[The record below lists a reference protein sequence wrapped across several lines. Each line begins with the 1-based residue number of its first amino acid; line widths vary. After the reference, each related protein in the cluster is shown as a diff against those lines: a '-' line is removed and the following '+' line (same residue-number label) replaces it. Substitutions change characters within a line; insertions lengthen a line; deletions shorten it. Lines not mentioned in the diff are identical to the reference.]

1 MPGSLTPQ
9 PATPPT
15 PDTPAGGRGP
25 SRVKLNP
32 VRGVALAFP
41 GVLWYSVYMDDWMWA
56 LVGGAV
62 TLAAAVVVVLWQ
74 AFKHLDLKIER
85 LGERLDNKIDRLED
99 KVDKKFDEANKRFD
113 QRFDEMNKRFDEMNK
128 KFDEMN
134 KKFDQKFDEA
144 NKRFDQVMDRIADLS
159 RLAAGHDAQIKA
171 QAKETDRLSSTV
183 FGPQRFS
190 APSQHHVGEQA
201 PELAAPAEAASPGE
215 SMAAAASGPE
225 PTPPTAAIAQA

>member
-1 MPGSLTPQ
+1 
-9 PATPPT
+9 
-15 PDTPAGGRGP
+15 
-25 SRVKLNP
+25 
-32 VRGVALAFP
+32 
-41 GVLWYSVYMDDWMWA
+41 MWA

-99 KVDKKFDEANKRFD
+99 KVDQKFDEANKRFD
-113 QRFDEMNKRFDEMNK
+113 QRFDEMNKRFDQRFDEMNK
-128 KFDEMN
+128 KFDDMN

-190 APSQHHVGEQA
+190 APSQHHVGEQT

-215 SMAAAASGPE
+215 SMAASASGPE
-225 PTPPTAAIAQA
+225 PTPPTAAIAPA

>member
-1 MPGSLTPQ
+1 
-9 PATPPT
+9 
-15 PDTPAGGRGP
+15 
-25 SRVKLNP
+25 
-32 VRGVALAFP
+32 
-41 GVLWYSVYMDDWMWA
+41 MWA
-56 LVGGAV
+56 LIGGAV

-99 KVDKKFDEANKRFD
+99 KVDKKFDEMNKRFD
-113 QRFDEMNKRFDEMNK
+113 QRFDEMNKRFDQRFDEMNKRFDQRFDEMNK
-128 KFDEMN
+128 KFDDMN

-190 APSQHHVGEQA
+190 APGQHHVGEQA
-201 PELAAPAEAASPGE
+201 PELAAPAEVASPGE
-215 SMAAAASGPE
+215 SMAAAAGGPE

>member
-1 MPGSLTPQ
+1 
-9 PATPPT
+9 
-15 PDTPAGGRGP
+15 
-25 SRVKLNP
+25 
-32 VRGVALAFP
+32 
-41 GVLWYSVYMDDWMWA
+41 MWA
-56 LVGGAV
+56 LIGGAV

-74 AFKHLDLKIER
+74 SFKHLDLKIER

-113 QRFDEMNKRFDEMNK
+113 QRFDEMNKRFDQRFDDMNKRFDEMNKKFDDMNK

-134 KKFDQKFDEA
+134 KRSDERFDEA

-215 SMAAAASGPE
+215 SMAASASGPE